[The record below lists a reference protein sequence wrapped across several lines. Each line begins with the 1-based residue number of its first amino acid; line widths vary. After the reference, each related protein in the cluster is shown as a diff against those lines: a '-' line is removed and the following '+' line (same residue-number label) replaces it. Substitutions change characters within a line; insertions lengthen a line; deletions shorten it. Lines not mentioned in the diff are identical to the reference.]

1 MEKNT
6 GVQTDI
12 QSVITSIMNRMVQ
25 VITNPVGFYRS
36 MPKTGGLVEPIIF
49 MIAMGLIA
57 GILRTII
64 SVLGLGLTGSSMMGA
79 ASIILMPIFVTI
91 FGFVGAAILFV
102 IWKLMGSGESF
113 EVAFR
118 CGAYA
123 TAISP
128 ITSLISLVPYIGGVV
143 GLVWMAYLMVVAS
156 TEVHN
161 LQAKTAWIVFGA
173 IFVVFS
179 LMSLSSEIAGR
190 RVANKMEKLQK
201 EMGKIG
207 EMTPE
212 EAGRKVGEF
221 LKGLEKG
228 SGKAKQ

>member
-64 SVLGLGLTGSSMMGA
+64 SVLGLAGSSMMGV

-102 IWKLMGSGESF
+102 IWKLMGSDESF

-118 CGAYA
+118 CGSYA
-123 TAISP
+123 AAISP
-128 ITSLISLVPYIGGVV
+128 ITSLISLIPYIGGVV

-156 TEVHN
+156 TEVHK